1 MAEKTYW
8 AADSTEKA
16 VAALDE
22 RVQAY
27 YDYIEDN
34 GLLALWRAANRAT
47 FSGFYTGG
55 ELGKVGKQS
64 EFRTVEVNDFGNLHQ
79 HLFTMI
85 TSQRPA
91 WEARAETS
99 DAKAMQQ
106 APLGVAVADTAWT
119 EKGLRA
125 AALNVADIMPRA
137 GEAFALKR
145 WDATAGPV
153 YSSEP
158 VLDPETQQPVI
169 GPDGQPVERP
179 VQGGDVEFT
188 HYHPVDVA
196 RDWSRAAT
204 RQLFWVPRRPENRW
218 DLAAQ
223 FPDLADEIIGA
234 PSILEDVNRR
244 PLLTDWEQ
252 SGRGKVDVDDVWVYE
267 GLFDRTAALPEGR
280 LLSYLTPGC
289 VLFDG
294 PLPYREM
301 PLYRAAAKELEGTAF
316 GYSLLWDILA
326 PQIAQNNL
334 LSTILSAASNL
345 GNPTVWQPDG
355 PGLRRSNLQGINL
368 LHGGT
373 TAPQVLDLLRIPPEL
388 FKLAEMFQ
396 AAMERL
402 SGVNSVVRGQVGEG
416 LKGLS
421 GAAYAFFGARAIEFG
436 SRFQE
441 AYNTFLENIA
451 SGTIYDYQDMGA
463 GEYLVTVAGE
473 GNAYRVQAFQGGRE
487 EAPPPGVP
495 ALPEAK
501 DSAPRVDRI
510 SKMRVQL
517 TNPIQATTAGKQ
529 SILDALLQIP
539 GAITNPAQ
547 VVEVLNTGKIE
558 PAIKGTQREIEAI
571 ARENELLGRGEPVE
585 ALVTDRHWMHITEH
599 LSVAATPE
607 ARENAAVVEAL
618 RVHVLEQH
626 LPMLAEMSP
635 AMLVL
640 QGAPDPL
647 VQALMA
653 AQAPPPMPGAPGEP
667 PPGPGG
673 GVPELA
679 PPEPQQPNQPNMPV
693 DPLAEMSNAA

>member
-1 MAEKTYW
+1 MADNKTYW
-8 AADSTEKA
+8 ASAKTEEA

-22 RVQAY
+22 RVQDY
-27 YDYIEDN
+27 YDYISAS
-34 GLLALWRAANRAT
+34 GLVDLWRAANRAA
-47 FSGFYTGG
+47 FAGYYTGG
-55 ELGKVGKQS
+55 ELGRVGKQA

-99 DAKAMQQ
+99 DAQAMQQ
-106 APLGVAVADTAWT
+106 APLGIAVADTAWT

-125 AALNVADIMPRA
+125 VALNVADLMLRA
-137 GEAFALKR
+137 GEAFGLKR
-145 WDATAGPV
+145 WDASSGPI

-158 VLDPETQQPVI
+158 VIDPETQQPAV
-169 GPDGQPVERP
+169 GEDGAPLERP
-179 VQGGDVEFT
+179 VHGGDVEFT

-196 RDWSRAAT
+196 RDWSRSAT
-204 RQLFWVPRRPENRW
+204 RQRWWTPRRPENRW

-223 FPDLADEIIGA
+223 FPELEEEILAA
-234 PSILEDVNRR
+234 PSILEDVKRR
-244 PLLTDWEQ
+244 PMLLGPEVDGIR
-252 SGRGKVDVDDVWVYE
+252 GRVDVDDVWVYE
-267 GLFDRTAALPEGR
+267 GLFTRTPALPDGR

-334 LSTILSAASNL
+334 LSTILTAAANL
-345 GNPTVWQPDG
+345 GVPTVWTPDG
-355 PGLRRSNLQGINL
+355 NGLRRSNLQGINVL
-368 LHGGT
+368 QGGT
-373 TAPQVLDLLRIPPEL
+373 VAPQVLDLLKLSPEL
-388 FKLAEMFQ
+388 FRLAEMFQ
-396 AAMERL
+396 GAMERL
-402 SGVNSVVRGQVGEG
+402 SGVNSVARGQVAEG

-473 GNAYRVQAFQGGRE
+473 GNSYRVESFQGGRE
-487 EAPPPGVP
+487 EPRAPG
-495 ALPEAK
+495 ALPEQDA
-501 DSAPRVDRI
+501 APRVDRI

-529 SILDALLQIP
+529 SILDAILQIP
-539 GAITNPAQ
+539 GAVTNPAQ
-547 VVEVLNTGKIE
+547 VIEVLTTGKLD
-558 PAIKGTQREIEAI
+558 PATKGTQREIEAV
-571 ARENELLGRGEPVE
+571 ARENELLGKGVPVE

-626 LPMLAEMSP
+626 MPMLAEMSP

-640 QGAPDPL
+640 QGAPQPL
-647 VQALMA
+647 IQALMA
-653 AQAPPPMPGAPGEP
+653 AQAPPPMPGAPGEAP
-667 PPGPGG
+667 PEPGAEVPG
-673 GVPELA
+673 LA
-679 PPEPQQPNQPNMPV
+679 PSEPQQPNQPNMPV
-693 DPLAEMSNAA
+693 DPLAEVSNAA